1 MPTSDAQEG
10 HARRAR
16 EPGQFQHVISTT
28 TRLLLYYLIAEE
40 DFCVNKTLESRPS
53 GKTDQETLASVVH
66 SPWFIIWSHPSI
78 ESFAVGQVFHS
89 GILQYISVNKA
100 LAFYSGQVQQRF
112 SDNSADY
119 SQLQV
124 ENSIISVN
132 RIAAASK
139 LDCDKRSI
147 PATSGLY

>member
-1 MPTSDAQEG
+1 M
-10 HARRAR
+10 RRR
-16 EPGQFQHVISTT
+16 VTLDEHGNRDDYSTPAST
-28 TRLLLYYLIAEE
+28 ASRLSLYYLIAEE
-40 DFCVNKTLESRPS
+40 DFCVNKTLESRSS

-119 SQLQV
+119 TQLQV
-124 ENSIISVN
+124 ENSIISS
-132 RIAAASK
+132 RQ
-139 LDCDKRSI
+139 DCSSEQ
-147 PATSGLY
+147 A

>member
-16 EPGQFQHVISTT
+16 EPGQFRHFISTS

-53 GKTDQETLASVVH
+53 GKTDQETLESVDH
-66 SPWFIIWSHPSI
+66 SPWFTIWSHTGI
-78 ESFAVGQVFHS
+78 ESCAVGQAFLS
-89 GILQYISVNKA
+89 GIFQYFSVNKA
-100 LAFYSGQVQQRF
+100 LAYYSGRVQQRF

-119 SQLQV
+119 TQLQV
-124 ENSIISVN
+124 ENSIISS
-132 RIAAASK
+132 RQ
-139 LDCDKRSI
+139 DCSSEQ
-147 PATSGLY
+147 A